1 MSLGK
6 KHVLGFSPN
15 GGQLF
20 ASVDEQGV
28 LRIWDTETNT
38 LKQEFTPNL
47 QVSGPCTALT
57 WVSVSSSRPKK
68 SRKSLQGYD
77 AAGGRLHIALGTLKG
92 AVVMY
97 SMAEG
102 SVSKRYFL
110 GNKETK
116 MNPHP
121 CL

>member
-20 ASVDEQGV
+20 ASVDEQGI

-57 WVSVSSSRPKK
+57 WVSVAGPRSKK
-68 SRKSLQGYD
+68 LRKSLQRQD
-77 AAGGRLHIALGTLKG
+77 AVNTAADQFHIALGTLKG
-92 AVVMY
+92 AVVIY
-97 SMAEG
+97 SLAEAKA
-102 SVSKRYFL
+102 SPRFFL
-110 GNKETK
+110 K
-116 MNPHP
+116 
-121 CL
+121 L

>member
-20 ASVDEQGV
+20 ASVDELGV
-28 LRIWDTETNT
+28 LRIWNTETNT

-57 WVSVSSSRPKK
+57 WVSLTAPRSKK
-68 SRKSLQGYD
+68 SRKSLQSQEPTDDKLY
-77 AAGGRLHIALGTLKG
+77 IALGTLKG
-92 AVVMY
+92 VVVIY
-97 SMAEG
+97 SLSEG
-102 SVSKRYFL
+102 KVS
-110 GNKETK
+110 G
-116 MNPHP
+116 
-121 CL
+121 